1 MVERVNEKQSELN
14 RRQRR
19 AIMFPP
25 RKHNNRKSNS
35 SRWYQPIQNGVN
47 AFGVIKWKY
56 IQHTA

>member
-1 MVERVNEKQSELN
+1 MVEKKLN

-19 AIMFPP
+19 ALMFPK
-25 RKHNNRKSNS
+25 RKHNNRKTNS

>member
-1 MVERVNEKQSELN
+1 MVEKKLN

-19 AIMFPP
+19 ALMFPK

-35 SRWYQPIQNGVN
+35 SRWYQPIPNGVN
-47 AFGVIKWKY
+47 SFGVIRWKF